1 VNDAVLL
8 AIQNLI
14 KIRAKAK
21 GPKVKQGQKPRQNR
35 VLYLDVDIHHAD
47 GVQRAFYDTDQVMTV
62 SFHRFA
68 SGFFPSQT
76 GSIQEKGMHGTR
88 GVGYNLNIPLPRGLQ
103 DAEFL
108 VMVDL
113 VMDKVLM
120 EYDPDIVVLCVG
132 ADGLRGD
139 ALVQE
144 TNEGWDLSPEGLAE
158 CVRRVASI
166 CGVVVAIQKWGWVL
180 IPVSIQVRAMTPH
193 FEGES

>member
-1 VNDAVLL
+1 MPRGFCYVNDAVLL

-68 SGFFPSQT
+68 SEFFPSKT

-88 GVGYNLNIPLPRGLQ
+88 GVGYSL
-103 DAEFL
+103 
-108 VMVDL
+108 
-113 VMDKVLM
+113 
-120 EYDPDIVVLCVG
+120 
-132 ADGLRGD
+132 
-139 ALVQE
+139 
-144 TNEGWDLSPEGLAE
+144 T
-158 CVRRVASI
+158 
-166 CGVVVAIQKWGWVL
+166 
-180 IPVSIQVRAMTPH
+180 
-193 FEGES
+193 